1 MKKSILWCVLPCLL
15 FSLPQLASAQVAFV
29 RITDASKV
37 DYQTSGTNV
46 YLRNMNLFDAN
57 AQGCCY
63 AYWIDTSTPEGK
75 NIFTIFLE
83 SIALQ
88 QGMWVALPP
97 GYGTGAVTF
106 SGNW

>member
-1 MKKSILWCVLPCLL
+1 MRKSVLWCALASL
-15 FSLPQLASAQVAFV
+15 FFAVPQIASAQSVFV
-29 RITDASKV
+29 RISDASKV
-37 DYQTSGTNV
+37 DFQTGGSNV

-75 NIFTIFLE
+75 NIFALFLE

-97 GYGTGAVTF
+97 GYGTGAVAAG
-106 SGNW
+106 GNW